1 MSKNHTK
8 QEENVPS
15 EESII
20 SSPYSLKM
28 METETAETEHIA
40 DTTTVNTEIKETT
53 SSTEVFNQSGAQ
65 KADRLQSTEETTTT
79 IWVQNLK
86 LSCRCRT
93 NNNNNIQATTEKS
106 FSGLRMRGD
115 IPADEGT
122 ENKARGYN
130 TKNQKPKENIKMI
143 PNWIHLHSQSL
154 HKQTTNKLQKKL
166 PKVSEAAEDQI
177 SATILVWFQEWF
189 NILGTL
195 NCFLAESWMKTWIP
209 LPYLS
214 TK

>member
-79 IWVQNLK
+79 
-86 LSCRCRT
+86 
-93 NNNNNIQATTEKS
+93 
-106 FSGLRMRGD
+106 
-115 IPADEGT
+115 
-122 ENKARGYN
+122 
-130 TKNQKPKENIKMI
+130 
-143 PNWIHLHSQSL
+143 
-154 HKQTTNKLQKKL
+154 
-166 PKVSEAAEDQI
+166 
-177 SATILVWFQEWF
+177 TI
-189 NILGTL
+189 
-195 NCFLAESWMKTWIP
+195 
-209 LPYLS
+209 
-214 TK
+214 